1 MWMKKLLAYCAA
13 GLLMAGLTVMPVSAH
28 GHHAQAA
35 VPADQ
40 VCGLCT
46 YADCVNAGLHTHDN
60 QTYCGYNHECG
71 YCDGSC
77 GAVGVCT
84 VEGCAETGYHVHDQ
98 QTYCGYD
105 HGCGY
110 CDGSCGVVGICGV
123 EGCTQAG
130 RHVHGEQTYC
140 GAGHA
145 NGYCDNSCVRSTA
158 GQGSGQRSGYGHHGH
173 RGHHGR

>member
-77 GAVGVCT
+77 G
-84 VEGCAETGYHVHDQ
+84 
-98 QTYCGYD
+98 
-105 HGCGY
+105 
-110 CDGSCGVVGICGV
+110 VVGICGV

>member
-140 GAGHA
+140 GAGHS